1 MAIIL
6 RQDWKDKMEGSIAR
20 GEFTECV
27 TSLKLALQFLVIW
40 LNEAFTPYKIIDLGA
55 GVKKITT
62 KVDTCPKCHGTGK
75 C

>member
-6 RQDWKDKMEGSIAR
+6 RQDWKDKMEETIAF
-20 GEFTECV
+20 GNFTEYTTAIKV
-27 TSLKLALQFLVIW
+27 ALTFIVLR
-40 LNEAFTPYKIIDLGA
+40 LNEAFTSYKILDLGA